1 MTPDM
6 MLKLKQSLVKHE
18 SYSKFPY
25 TDTMGKITIGIGYNL
40 TDRGVT
46 DDWITEQFNNDA
58 SISINYYLHSPGSNN

>member
-58 SISINYYLHSPGSNN
+58 IYFYQLLLAFPWFKH